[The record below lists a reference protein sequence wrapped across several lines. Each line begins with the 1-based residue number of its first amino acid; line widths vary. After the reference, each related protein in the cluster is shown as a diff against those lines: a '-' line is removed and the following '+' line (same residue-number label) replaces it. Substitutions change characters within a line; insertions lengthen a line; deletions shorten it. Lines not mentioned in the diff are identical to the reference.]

1 MFDKLKNMY
10 DTGRIDEK
18 YLIQAIKLGW
28 ITEKEKNTIRLRFGF
43 EDGHCKS
50 LEEIG
55 EIFCFTRERIRLLES
70 RALCKI
76 RRSPSIKKLKDYSF
90 L

>member
-28 ITEKEKNTIRLRFGF
+28 ITEKEKNEITGIKD
-43 EDGHCKS
+43 E
-50 LEEIG
+50 EEIVV
-55 EIFCFTRERIRLLES
+55 EDKPTILPELER
-70 RALCKI
+70 
-76 RRSPSIKKLKDYSF
+76 
-90 L
+90 

>member
-28 ITEKEKNTIRLRFGF
+28 ITEKEKNEIMRIKD
-43 EDGHCKS
+43 E
-50 LEEIG
+50 EEIVV
-55 EIFCFTRERIRLLES
+55 EDKPTILPELER
-70 RALCKI
+70 
-76 RRSPSIKKLKDYSF
+76 
-90 L
+90 

>member
-28 ITEKEKNTIRLRFGF
+28 ITEKEKN
-43 EDGHCKS
+43 E
-50 LEEIG
+50 
-55 EIFCFTRERIRLLES
+55 
-70 RALCKI
+70 KI
-76 RRSPSIKKLKDYSF
+76 
-90 L
+90 